1 MSPVLRAALWMMGTL
16 VSFSMV
22 GIATRHLAD
31 AGLPVLQI
39 LLMRASVGLIVLT
52 PIVLWRGWSTVAT
65 EQWQLHG
72 VRNVLHYGASYA
84 WYYGIA
90 VLPLAN
96 VFAIEFT
103 APIWGALL
111 AVIVLGEKLDAGR
124 AVAIALG
131 LTGTLI
137 IVRPGFGAFSL
148 DSLVVLA
155 SAMGFACAHIATK
168 GLTRTNTTL
177 KVLFWMAAM
186 QFPIALGPAL
196 AVWTP
201 IEGWSW
207 LWAAAMGVSA
217 LSAHFCLT
225 NALSLADASVVV
237 PMDFLR
243 IPLIAVVS
251 LLVFAE
257 PIDLWVLVGAAVIF
271 GGLYYNVRREHR
283 RSVAV
288 SAAIPPL
295 EITEPDEKR

>member
-1 MSPVLRAALWMMGTL
+1 MGTL

-22 GIATRHLAD
+22 GIATRHLTD
-31 AGLPVLQI
+31 AGLPVLQV
-39 LLMRASVGLIVLT
+39 LLLRASIGLIVLS
-52 PIVLWRGWSTVAT
+52 PIVLLRGWSTVAT
-65 EQWQLHG
+65 AQWRLHG

-103 APIWGALL
+103 APIWVALL
-111 AVIVLGEKLDAGR
+111 AVLILGEKLDVGR
-124 AVAIALG
+124 GVSIGLG
-131 LTGTLI
+131 VLGMMI
-137 IVRPGFGAFSL
+137 IVRPGFAAFSL
-148 DSLVVLA
+148 DSLVVLG
-155 SAMGFACAHIATK
+155 SALGFACAHIATK
-168 GLTRTNTTL
+168 GLTRTNTAL

-201 IEGWSW
+201 IEGFSW
-207 LWAAAMGVSA
+207 LWAAVMGVSA

-243 IPLIAVVS
+243 IPLIALVS
-251 LLVFAE
+251 LVVFAE
-257 PIDLWVLVGAAVIF
+257 PIDIWVLVGAAVIF
-271 GGLYYNVRREHR
+271 SGVYYSIRREHR
-283 RSVAV
+283 RSAAV
-288 SAAIPPL
+288 SVATPPL
-295 EITEPDEKR
+295 EIVGSDKEP